1 MNVGAVDKTLG
12 ALQKIDVPESWA
24 TAGHEAYKEKDEPEF
39 VKEVM
44 RPMLAQQ
51 GDSLP
56 VSAMPPDG
64 IFPTATTRYEKRG
77 IAIHVP
83 EWQPEHCIQCNQCA
97 FVCPHA
103 VIRPVLAHE
112 ESLKE
117 APADFVTVEAKGKEL
132 KGLRF
137 RIQISPLDCTGC
149 GNCAQVCPAKQKAL
163 IMKPLGTQK
172 DVQVPNHAFST
183 TLPILDDVMPTTS
196 VKGCQFRQ
204 PLFEFSGACPGC
216 GETPYIKLVTQ
227 LFGDRM
233 MIANATGCSS
243 IYGGSAPVC
252 PYTVNE
258 EGHGPA
264 WANSLFEDNAEY
276 GFGMEL
282 AVSQRRSKLADLVRE
297 ALEGDISDE
306 LHGAMQDWLDH
317 MDDGDASKEAGN
329 RLVDAIESGMRD
341 ADNEFS
347 PLLLDILDRRDYLTK
362 KSIWII
368 GGDGWA
374 YDIGY
379 GGLDHVIASG
389 HDVNILVLDTEVY
402 SNTGG
407 QSSKATPTGAVAKFA
422 AGGKPTRKKD
432 LGQMAMTYGYVYVA
446 AVAMGANKNQ
456 LLKAVREAESYR
468 GPSLVIAYAPCI
480 NHGINM
486 GLSQEEEKRA
496 VEAGYWLLYRYDP
509 RLKDEG
515 KNPLVLDS
523 KEPTGD
529 FREFLMGEVRYSS
542 LTRTFPEHA
551 EALFQKAEADMR
563 ERYAA
568 YKRMAGDGTAAE
580 PAAEPEG

>member
-1 MNVGAVDKTLG
+1 
-12 ALQKIDVPESWA
+12 
-24 TAGHEAYKEKDEPEF
+24 
-39 VKEVM
+39 
-44 RPMLAQQ
+44 
-51 GDSLP
+51 
-56 VSAMPPDG
+56 MP
-64 IFPTATTRYEKRG
+64 A
-77 IAIHVP
+77 
-83 EWQPEHCIQCNQCA
+83 
-97 FVCPHA
+97 
-103 VIRPVLAHE
+103 
-112 ESLKE
+112 
-117 APADFVTVEAKGKEL
+117 
-132 KGLRF
+132 
-137 RIQISPLDCTGC
+137 
-149 GNCAQVCPAKQKAL
+149 
-163 IMKPLGTQK
+163 
-172 DVQVPNHAFST
+172 
-183 TLPILDDVMPTTS
+183 TS

-252 PYTVNE
+252 PYTVNA
-258 EGHGPA
+258 EGHGPT

-276 GFGMEL
+276 GFGMEM
-282 AVSQRRSKLADLVRE
+282 AVSQRRAKLADLIRE

-306 LHGAMQDWLDH
+306 LHEAMQDWLDH
-317 MDDGDASKEAGN
+317 MEDGDASKEAGN
-329 RLVDAIESGMRD
+329 RMVDAIESEMRE
-341 ADNEFS
+341 ADNEIN
-347 PLLLDILDRRDYLTK
+347 PLLLEILDRRDYLTK

-389 HDVNILVLDTEVY
+389 RDVNILVLDTEVY

-446 AVAMGANKNQ
+446 SVAMGANKNQ
-456 LLKAVREAESYR
+456 LLKAVREAESYH
-468 GPSLVIAYAPCI
+468 GPSLIIAYAPCI

-496 VEAGYWLLYRYDP
+496 VEAGYWTLYRFDP
-509 RLKDEG
+509 RIKDQG
-515 KNPLVLDS
+515 KNPLILDS

-551 EALFQKAEADMR
+551 ETLFQKAEADMR

-568 YKRMAGDGTAAE
+568 YKRMASEGTETESDAE
-580 PAAEPEG
+580 SEG

>member
-1 MNVGAVDKTLG
+1 VA
-12 ALQKIDVPESWA
+12 
-24 TAGHEAYKEKDEPEF
+24 
-39 VKEVM
+39 
-44 RPMLAQQ
+44 
-51 GDSLP
+51 
-56 VSAMPPDG
+56 
-64 IFPTATTRYEKRG
+64 
-77 IAIHVP
+77 
-83 EWQPEHCIQCNQCA
+83 
-97 FVCPHA
+97 
-103 VIRPVLAHE
+103 
-112 ESLKE
+112 
-117 APADFVTVEAKGKEL
+117 AKGKEL

-149 GNCAQVCPAKQKAL
+149 GNCAQVCPSKEKAL

-183 TLPILDDVMPTTS
+183 TLPILDDVMPATS

-252 PYTVNE
+252 PYTVNAD
-258 EGHGPA
+258 GHGPT

-276 GFGMEL
+276 GFGMEM
-282 AVSQRRSKLADLVRE
+282 AVSQRRAKLADLVRE
-297 ALEGDISDE
+297 AMEADISDE

-317 MDDGDASKEAGN
+317 MDDGDASKETGQ
-329 RLVDAIESGMRD
+329 RLVDAIETELTDVD
-341 ADNEFS
+341 ADVN
-347 PLLLDILDRRDYLTK
+347 PLLIDILDRKDYLTK

-389 HDVNILVLDTEVY
+389 QDVNILVLDTEVY

-407 QSSKATPTGAVAKFA
+407 QSSKSTPTGAVAKFA

-446 AVAMGANKNQ
+446 SVAMGANKNQ
-456 LLKAVREAESYR
+456 LLKAVREAESYH
-468 GPSLVIAYAPCI
+468 GPSLIIAYSPCI

-496 VEAGYWLLYRYDP
+496 VEAGYWILYRFDP

-515 KNPLVLDS
+515 KNPLTLDS

-529 FREFLMGEVRYSS
+529 FKEFLMGEVRYSS

-551 EALFQKAEADMR
+551 EALFKKAEVDMHD
-563 ERYAA
+563 RYAA
-568 YKRMAGDGTAAE
+568 YKRMAGDGAATETAAE
-580 PAAEPEG
+580 SEG